1 MTFLP
6 REPLGYFQKR
16 KLEKQF
22 REQVPEFSQLGKKKY
37 NSENLTNFFSLL
49 TAGGFGISVHSKS
62 FQPLAGVFAGV
73 VGFAG
78 AKLFFQTFS
87 PTIFGLNKTKNDEFE
102 TAFNT
107 WVYYKNELEKK
118 Q

>member
-1 MTFLP
+1 MEFL
-6 REPLGYFQKR
+6 FIQ
-16 KLEKQF
+16 
-22 REQVPEFSQLGKKKY
+22 GKKK
-37 NSENLTNFFSLL
+37 LNFNFKFLL
-49 TAGGFGISVHSKS
+49 RS

-73 VGFAG
+73 VAFAS
-78 AKLFFQTFS
+78 AKLFFKTFS
-87 PTIFGLNKTKNDEFE
+87 PTIFGITKTKNDEFE